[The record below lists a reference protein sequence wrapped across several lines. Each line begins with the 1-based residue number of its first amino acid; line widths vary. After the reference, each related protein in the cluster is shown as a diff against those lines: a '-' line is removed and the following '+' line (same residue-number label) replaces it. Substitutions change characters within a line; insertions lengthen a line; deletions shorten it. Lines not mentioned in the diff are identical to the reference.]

1 VHCISLVRFSILVND
16 TLTGFFSSSRGLK
29 QSDRRMIS
37 AMVNRGLL
45 SGFSVGS
52 KNVGALNIFHLL
64 FADDT
69 LIFCWDDFDRLR
81 NFRYLFLCFEAVSG
95 LKTNLAKLELALV
108 GNVNNVEG
116 LAITLG
122 CIVSSLPMKY

>member
-1 VHCISLVRFSILVND
+1 VHCISLVRFSIFVND

-37 AMVNRGLL
+37 VMVNRGLL
-45 SGFSVGS
+45 SSFSVGS

-64 FADDT
+64 FGDDT

-81 NFRYLFLCFEAVSG
+81 NLRYLFLCFEAVSG
-95 LKTNLAKLELALV
+95 LKTNLDKLELALV

-116 LAITLG
+116 LA
-122 CIVSSLPMKY
+122 

>member
-1 VHCISLVRFSILVND
+1 VHCISLVRFSIFVND

-37 AMVNRGLL
+37 VMVNRGLL
-45 SGFSVGS
+45 SSFSVGS

-64 FADDT
+64 FVDDT

-81 NFRYLFLCFEAVSG
+81 NLRYLFLCFEAVSG
-95 LKTNLAKLELALV
+95 LKTNLDKLELALV

-116 LAITLG
+116 LA
-122 CIVSSLPMKY
+122 